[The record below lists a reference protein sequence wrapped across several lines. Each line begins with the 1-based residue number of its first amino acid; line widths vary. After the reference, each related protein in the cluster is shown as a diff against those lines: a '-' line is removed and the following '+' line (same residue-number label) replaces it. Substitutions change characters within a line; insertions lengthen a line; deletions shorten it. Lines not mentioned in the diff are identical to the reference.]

1 MTRRARQWLGVRGEM
16 RHELWQAAWIM
27 ARLQHPRAGYAS
39 ARLHRI
45 GAEVAAELAALGA
58 CPDYRSFQM

>member
-1 MTRRARQWLGVRGEM
+1 M

-45 GAEVAAELAALGA
+45 GAEVAAELAALGIA
-58 CPDYRSFQM
+58 I